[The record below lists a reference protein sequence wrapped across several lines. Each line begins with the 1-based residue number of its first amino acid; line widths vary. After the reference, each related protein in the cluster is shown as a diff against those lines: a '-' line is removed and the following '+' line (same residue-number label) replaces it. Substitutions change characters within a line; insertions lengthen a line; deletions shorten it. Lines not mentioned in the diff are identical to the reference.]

1 MAWLCLKI
9 LTYAMCVPL
18 KTIRWHIQLG
28 SLMFVHVKTREC
40 HEITVGSEKSSFFQ
54 DSVGKIE
61 KLNILY
67 GKEHFEILVL
77 ELIVNVLKTN
87 THAMRQISIQSLRI
101 YWNLRNDNFRLRYT
115 VSSWHSRF
123 NYNMFNCRADDNSIG
138 FIRKLLR
145 NFAPENKLL
154 TWSGNNLFSC

>member
-1 MAWLCLKI
+1 
-9 LTYAMCVPL
+9 
-18 KTIRWHIQLG
+18 
-28 SLMFVHVKTREC
+28 MFVHVKTRKC

-101 YWNLRNDNFRLRYT
+101 Y
-115 VSSWHSRF
+115 
-123 NYNMFNCRADDNSIG
+123 
-138 FIRKLLR
+138 
-145 NFAPENKLL
+145 
-154 TWSGNNLFSC
+154 